1 MLGDLVFDHDVVQWD
16 LTEVLHHVDDGI
28 GILGRIGNLEPS
40 LARSRLLMEA
50 GIDELDFV
58 ESDNDPLSVAVDG
71 PRVAR
76 PQLLLKDAELRCF
89 INDGIFGWFYPLGGF
104 LEGGVI
110 CLKRDFEVLSGNL
123 EILRWFEDGEL
134 APIEFLLPP

>member
-1 MLGDLVFDHDVVQWD
+1 MLGDLVFDYNVIKRD